1 MPWIE
6 SIEFYFTEHL
16 KLTFA
21 PIMAEGGLFYAAM
34 FTVVAGLGLIFGL
47 GIVSFFNPYRG
58 NGISQF
64 NVHYSYLETLITV
77 QVCHEHK
84 KIDHGVLNFGLGY
97 NGTILDGSVVT
108 FRCYTGE

>member
-1 MPWIE
+1 MQQCSLWWRD
-6 SIEFYFTEHL
+6 
-16 KLTFA
+16 
-21 PIMAEGGLFYAAM
+21 
-34 FTVVAGLGLIFGL
+34 LGLSSDWEQLAFSTRTE
-47 GIVSFFNPYRG
+47 V